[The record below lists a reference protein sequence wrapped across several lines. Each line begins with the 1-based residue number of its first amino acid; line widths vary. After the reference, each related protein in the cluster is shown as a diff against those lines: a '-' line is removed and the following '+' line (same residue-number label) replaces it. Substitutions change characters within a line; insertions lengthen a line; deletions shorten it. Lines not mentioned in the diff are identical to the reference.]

1 MNRVVRKSSGEVC
14 VGHGEQLCRWNEHF
28 STVLNIRSSYQ
39 EDAISELPNDPVD
52 ESLDAPPSDDEVLEA
67 LAKLGGGGEN
77 GLLPEM
83 WKYWQCRVAG
93 VFDGVVQ

>member
-67 LAKLGGGGEN
+67 LAKLGGGGE
-77 GLLPEM
+77 
-83 WKYWQCRVAG
+83 WIIA
-93 VFDGVVQ
+93 